1 MTFSEKSDI
10 LYASE
15 AEILKLKTFLIST
28 DYQAIREFEGG
39 EPMSDEVRTQRA
51 DARARIN
58 ELQKLIAETE
68 AIEPEYPEI
77 PEMNLD
83 IPQAEEF

>member
-10 LYASE
+10 LYVSG
-15 AEILKLKTFLIST
+15 AEILKLKSFLIST

-58 ELQKLIAETE
+58 ELQELIAETE

-83 IPQAEEF
+83 IPQAEE

>member
-39 EPMSDEVRTQRA
+39 EPMSEEIRKKRSDS
-51 DARARIN
+51 RARIN
-58 ELQKLIAETE
+58 ELQELIAETE
-68 AIEPEYPEI
+68 AIEPEFPEI

>member
-10 LYASE
+10 LYTSG

-51 DARARIN
+51 DSRARIN

-77 PEMNLD
+77 PEMNFD